1 MAQRGLQRFAVHDD
15 KPVSHNDGYGFKA
28 WLAFHGLYG
37 GGMLR
42 LDQCGISPCASPME
56 LPAGGFAFPE
66 VFNAARRNLGAHLV
80 HFSGREARG
89 IGVVKQEH
97 GRQHKGA
104 SLHIGIRHAAFAAVA
119 HPQFAP
125 AFLVVLRAVLVISCT
140 GIPATC
146 FLLCLLRD

>member
-1 MAQRGLQRFAVHDD
+1 MRQPD
-15 KPVSHNDGYGFKA
+15 
-28 WLAFHGLYG
+28 
-37 GGMLR
+37 
-42 LDQCGISPCASPME
+42 E

-80 HFSGREARG
+80 HFSGHEAKG
-89 IGVVKQEH
+89 IGVFKQEH

-125 AFLVVLRAVLVISCT
+125 AFLVVLRAVLKIPVRASGHVSSYAFCATMKSMYLTLRFRAWECEVPEKLCVCAPLPPASAHVIVPRF
-140 GIPATC
+140 GPVPAYRYD
-146 FLLCLLRD
+146 L